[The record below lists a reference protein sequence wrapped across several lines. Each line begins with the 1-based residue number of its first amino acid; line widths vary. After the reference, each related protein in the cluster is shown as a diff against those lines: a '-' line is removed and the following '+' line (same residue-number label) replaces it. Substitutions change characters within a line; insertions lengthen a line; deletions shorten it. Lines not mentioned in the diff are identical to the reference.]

1 MAKEVVAK
9 AKPMEPFPLE
19 FLIFSEGM
27 TGLMKDWNLYISG
40 AEHHSCLFHLTAR
53 RQAFPLPTASVAVI
67 YFLAFPQAYL
77 CPAFISLLWTVSV
90 YVSRFLTPAIKE
102 NLVCNTRSN
111 TYPRGLSLSKFIRIW
126 MLIYSLL
133 HPTTSAFELQEFNS
147 CVLPRHPNI
156 ISFCVKDA
164 LGITCPVSERFQ

>member
-27 TGLMKDWNLYISG
+27 TGLTKDWNLYISG

-67 YFLAFPQAYL
+67 YFLAFLKPTYVLLSFSFSGL
-77 CPAFISLLWTVSV
+77 CL
-90 YVSRFLTPAIKE
+90 
-102 NLVCNTRSN
+102 C
-111 TYPRGLSLSKFIRIW
+111 
-126 MLIYSLL
+126 M
-133 HPTTSAFELQEFNS
+133 
-147 CVLPRHPNI
+147 
-156 ISFCVKDA
+156 
-164 LGITCPVSERFQ
+164 